1 MKSVFFLLLLF
12 NSICYGQCKWSDM
25 FPFKG
30 GDTKFEVVNKINMNS
45 NIVDNEG
52 IEELDKIFSE
62 YDNRYVK
69 YEYLKDS
76 VYISVFDKRIKSNK
90 CVNTS
95 DNSMLLK
102 LSNDKLHRGEITFNY
117 SKDEYDLMLEQYN
130 LIQNT
135 IPESFKYYIDYNRY
149 NSETEEQIGKGVKYK
164 ETKEEQKQ
172 ENLHY
177 ISVGYAIEFE
187 RVLNN
192 VKTKYITTNKV
203 VGYTLEVSFVDL
215 RYSVLTGEGF

>member
-1 MKSVFFLLLLF
+1 
-12 NSICYGQCKWSDM
+12 
-25 FPFKG
+25 
-30 GDTKFEVVNKINMNS
+30 
-45 NIVDNEG
+45 
-52 IEELDKIFSE
+52 
-62 YDNRYVK
+62 
-69 YEYLKDS
+69 
-76 VYISVFDKRIKSNK
+76 
-90 CVNTS
+90 
-95 DNSMLLK
+95 MLLK